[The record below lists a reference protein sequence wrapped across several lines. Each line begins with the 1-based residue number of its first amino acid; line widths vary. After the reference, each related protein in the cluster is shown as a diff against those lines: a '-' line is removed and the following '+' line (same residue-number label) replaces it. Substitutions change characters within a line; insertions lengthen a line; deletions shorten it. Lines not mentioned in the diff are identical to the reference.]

1 MGRCKPLGSLNLY
14 SSQLSGV
21 NRVSLFTL
29 LLAFL
34 QLLSNHCDGVAA
46 SAGLQSGEPSFSRGS
61 SRPREEELGCV
72 LWIQGK
78 GEEVMKHKPLRVWCF
93 SWPSSVQCISVA
105 QSCPTLCDPVDCS
118 TQGLP
123 VHHQLPE
130 LSRNSCPSSR

>member
-46 SAGLQSGEPSFSRGS
+46 SAGLQSGEPSFTFGGQKLLMAVTFLVS
-61 SRPREEELGCV
+61 SYGRRYFHFTGGFPMLSFFVHLFVCLRNPMPLCIIPVPIYIPAKREGGFLF
-72 LWIQGK
+72 L
-78 GEEVMKHKPLRVWCF
+78 
-93 SWPSSVQCISVA
+93 
-105 QSCPTLCDPVDCS
+105 
-118 TQGLP
+118 
-123 VHHQLPE
+123 
-130 LSRNSCPSSR
+130 